1 MKLKRTHR
9 CHELNETLAEKIVIV
24 NGWINTRRDLGGIYF
39 LDVRDRYGM
48 IQVRVGTELAEE
60 LRERVRKM
68 TPEDVIAVKG
78 TLVLRPA
85 DAVNPKMK
93 TGTLEILAEEV
104 ELLNKAKTPP
114 FEITRRETGSEDL
127 RLKYRY
133 LDLRTRTLQDN
144 IILRHKAAQAVRH
157 FMNKEDFLEIETPVL
172 MKSTPEGA
180 RDFLVPSRLHKG
192 HFYALPQSPQTYKQ
206 LLMVSGFDKYY
217 QIVKC
222 FRDEDLRADRQPE
235 FTQIDIEMSFVDEKD
250 VRDVGE
256 RLLASVMKEVKN
268 SDLPLPLPVLSYRE
282 AMETYGSDKPDTRF
296 EMPIFA
302 LDELAEMSEFQI
314 FKSVIKSGGVIRGLV
329 VPGGTELSR
338 KQIDGYTELAKKYG
352 LKGLAFVKVGEGEL
366 SSGISKFFND
376 SLSNELINLSAARS
390 GDLIFFSA
398 DKWTTALT
406 ALGAV
411 RLQIGKD
418 LKLVDLNVYK
428 ALWVNDFP
436 LVELSEEE
444 GRYVAMHH
452 PFTSPRP
459 EDEARMESDPAS
471 VHAQAY
477 DLVLNGHEIA
487 GGSIRIFREELQEK
501 MFRVLGIRES
511 EARKKFGYLLDA
523 FQYGA
528 PPHGGV
534 AFGFDRLVMILTE
547 TDSIREVIAFPKT
560 TTAQSPMDNA
570 PDLVDEKQLK
580 ELHLRV
586 ESVESDA

>member
-9 CHELNETLAEKIVIV
+9 CHELKESLVGQKIRV

-39 LDVRDRYGM
+39 FDVRDRYGM
-48 IQVRVGTELAEE
+48 IQIRVGTELPEE

-68 TPEDVIAVKG
+68 TPEDVIAVEG
-78 TLVLRPA
+78 ILSRRPD
-85 DAVNPKMK
+85 DAVNPNMV
-93 TGTLEILAEEV
+93 TGNLEIVAEKV

-133 LDLRTRTLQDN
+133 LDLRTRVLQNN
-144 IILRHKAAQAVRH
+144 IILRHKTAQAVRH
-157 FMNKEDFLEIETPVL
+157 FMNEEDFLEIETPVL

-235 FTQIDIEMSFVDEKD
+235 FTQIDIEMSFIDEPD

-256 RLLASVMKEVKN
+256 RLLAVVLKDVIN
-268 SDLPLPLPVLSYRE
+268 ANLNLPLPVLSYRD
-282 AMETYGSDKPDTRF
+282 AMEKYGSDKPDTRL
-296 EMPIFA
+296 ELPLFA
-302 LDELAEMSEFQI
+302 LDGIAEKSDFQI
-314 FKSVIKSGGVIRGLV
+314 FRSILHDGGVVRGLV
-329 VPGGTELSR
+329 VPGGATLSR
-338 KQIDGYTELAKKYG
+338 KQIDGYTDLAKKYG
-352 LKGLAFVKVGEGEL
+352 LKGLAFVKVDGDGL
-366 SSGISKFFND
+366 SGGISKFFKE
-376 SLSNELINLSAARS
+376 SLSRELIAVSGANP

-398 DKWTTALT
+398 GAWTTALT

-411 RLQIGKD
+411 RLQLGKD
-418 LKLVDLNVYK
+418 LNLIEKNTYK

-436 LVELSEEE
+436 IVERSEEE
-444 GRYVAMHH
+444 DRYVAMHH

-459 EDEARMESDPAS
+459 EDEERMGTDPES
-471 VHAQAY
+471 VRAQAY

-487 GGSIRIFREELQEK
+487 GGSIRIYREDLQEK
-501 MFRVLGIRES
+501 MFRVLGIS
-511 EARKKFGYLLDA
+511 HDEARQKFGFLLDA

-534 AFGFDRLVMILTE
+534 AFGFDRLVMILAGA
-547 TDSIREVIAFPKT
+547 DSIREVIAFPKT

-570 PDLVDEKQLK
+570 PDVVDEKQLR

-586 ESVESDA
+586 ESGE

>member
-9 CHELNETLAEKIVIV
+9 CHELKESLVGQKIRV

-39 LDVRDRYGM
+39 FDVRDRYGM
-48 IQVRVGTELAEE
+48 IQIRVGTELPEE

-68 TPEDVIAVKG
+68 TPEDVIAVEG
-78 TLVLRPA
+78 ILSRRPD
-85 DAVNPKMK
+85 DAVNPNMV
-93 TGTLEILAEEV
+93 TGNLEIVAEKV

-133 LDLRTRTLQDN
+133 LDLRTRVLQNN
-144 IILRHKAAQAVRH
+144 IILRHKTAQAVRH
-157 FMNKEDFLEIETPVL
+157 FMNEEDFLEIETPVL

-235 FTQIDIEMSFVDEKD
+235 FTQIDIEMSFIDEPD

-256 RLLASVMKEVKN
+256 RLLAVVLKDVIN
-268 SDLPLPLPVLSYRE
+268 ANLNLPLPVLSYRD
-282 AMETYGSDKPDTRF
+282 AMEKYGSDKPDTRL
-296 EMPIFA
+296 ELPLFA
-302 LDELAEMSEFQI
+302 LDGIAEKSDFQI
-314 FKSVIKSGGVIRGLV
+314 FRSILHDGGVVRGLV
-329 VPGGTELSR
+329 VPGGATLSR
-338 KQIDGYTELAKKYG
+338 KQIDGYTDLAKKYG
-352 LKGLAFVKVGEGEL
+352 LKGLAFVKVDGDGL
-366 SSGISKFFND
+366 SGGISKFFKE
-376 SLSNELINLSAARS
+376 SLSRELIAVSGANP

-398 DKWTTALT
+398 GAWTTALT

-411 RLQIGKD
+411 RLQLGKD
-418 LKLVDLNVYK
+418 LNLIEKNTYK

-436 LVELSEEE
+436 IVERSEEE
-444 GRYVAMHH
+444 DRYVAMHH

-459 EDEARMESDPAS
+459 EDEERMGTDPES
-471 VHAQAY
+471 VRAQAY

-487 GGSIRIFREELQEK
+487 GGSIRIYREDLQEK
-501 MFRVLGIRES
+501 MFRVLGIS
-511 EARKKFGYLLDA
+511 HDEARQKFGFLLDA

-534 AFGFDRLVMILTE
+534 AFGFDRLVMILAGA
-547 TDSIREVIAFPKT
+547 DSIREVIAFPKT

-570 PDLVDEKQLK
+570 PDVVDKKQLR

-586 ESVESDA
+586 ESGE

>member
-1 MKLKRTHR
+1 MRLKRTHR
-9 CHELNETLAEKIVIV
+9 CHELNESLAGQKVIV

-48 IQVRVGTELAEE
+48 IQVRVGTELPDE

-78 TLVLRPA
+78 ILTLRPQ
-85 DAVNPKMK
+85 DAINPKMK
-93 TGTLEILAEEV
+93 TGTLEILADEV
-104 ELLNKAKTPP
+104 ELLNKSKTPP

-133 LDLRTRTLQDN
+133 LDLRTGTLQKN
-144 IILRHKAAQAVRH
+144 IILRHNTAQAVRR
-157 FMNKEDFLEIETPVL
+157 FMTNEDFLEIETPVL

-206 LLMVSGFDKYY
+206 LLMVSGFDKYF

-235 FTQIDIEMSFVDEKD
+235 FTQIDIEMSFVEEED
-250 VRDVGE
+250 VRDMGE

-268 SDLPLPLPVLSYRE
+268 IDLSLPLPVLSYNE
-282 AMETYGSDKPDTRF
+282 AMEKYGSDKPDTRF
-296 EMPIFA
+296 DMPLFA
-302 LDELAEMSEFQI
+302 LDELAEKSDFQV
-314 FKSVIKSGGVIRGLV
+314 FKTVIADGGVVRGLV
-329 VPGGTELSR
+329 ATGGCVFTR
-338 KQIDGYTELAKKYG
+338 KQIDAYTELAKKYR
-352 LKGLAFVKVGEGEL
+352 LKGLAYVKVEEKGLAG
-366 SSGISKFFND
+366 GISKFLND
-376 SLSNELINLSAARS
+376 SLSRELIQLSGAKS

-398 DKWTTALT
+398 DSWTTALT

-418 LKLVDLNVYK
+418 LNQLDLKAYK
-428 ALWVNDFP
+428 ALWINDFP
-436 LVELSEEE
+436 LVERSEEE
-444 GRYVAMHH
+444 GRFTAMHH

-459 EDEARMESDPAS
+459 EDEERMESDPES
-471 VHAQAY
+471 VRARAY
-477 DLVLNGHEIA
+477 DLVLNGNEIA
-487 GGSIRIFREELQEK
+487 GGSIRIHREELQEK
-501 MFRVLGIRES
+501 MFRVLGISS
-511 EARKKFGYLLDA
+511 EDARQKFGFLLDA

-528 PPHGGV
+528 PPHGGI
-534 AFGFDRLVMILTE
+534 AFGFDRLVMILAG

-570 PDLVDEKQLK
+570 PDVVDEKQLR
-580 ELHLRV
+580 ELHLGV
-586 ESVESDA
+586 LSGE

>member
-1 MKLKRTHR
+1 MNLKRTHR
-9 CHELNETLAEKIVIV
+9 CHELNESLVGQTVIV

-39 LDVRDRYGM
+39 LDVRDRYGL
-48 IQVRVGTELAEE
+48 IQVRVGTELPET

-78 TLVLRPA
+78 QLALRPE
-85 DAVNPKMK
+85 DAINPKMAS
-93 TGTLEILAEEV
+93 GTLELLAEEV

-133 LDLRTRTLQDN
+133 LDLRTQTMQKN
-144 IILRHKAAQAVRH
+144 ILLRHETGKAVRQ
-157 FMNKEDFLEIETPVL
+157 FLNDEDFLEIETPVL

-180 RDFLVPSRLHKG
+180 RDFLVPSRLHLG

-235 FTQIDIEMSFVDEKD
+235 FTQIDIEMSFVDEPD

-256 RLLASVMKEVKN
+256 RLLAAVMKAVKN
-268 SDLPLPLPVLSYRE
+268 IDLPLPLPVYSYQD
-282 AMETYGSDKPDTRF
+282 AMETYGTDKPDTRF
-296 EMPIFA
+296 DLPLFA
-302 LDELAEMSEFQI
+302 LDEIAEKSDFQI
-314 FKSVIKSGGVIRGLV
+314 FRSVLASGGVVRGLR
-329 VPGGTELSR
+329 VPGGSDLSR
-338 KQIDGYTELAKKYG
+338 KQIDGYTDLAKKYG
-352 LKGLAFVKVGEGEL
+352 LKGLAFVKVEEGGL
-366 SSGISKFFND
+366 SGGISKFFND
-376 SLSNELINLSAARS
+376 SLSKELIAVSGANP
-390 GDLIFFSA
+390 GDLLFFSA
-398 DKWTTALT
+398 DTWTTALT

-411 RLQIGKD
+411 RLQLGKD
-418 LKLVDLNVYK
+418 LNLIEKDVYK

-436 LVELSEEE
+436 LVERSEGEN
-444 GRYVAMHH
+444 RFVAMHH

-459 EDEARMESDPAS
+459 EDEKRMETDPES
-471 VHAQAY
+471 VRAQAY

-487 GGSIRIFREELQEK
+487 GGSIRIYREVLQEK
-501 MFRVLGIRES
+501 MFRILGISHE
-511 EARKKFGYLLDA
+511 EARQKFGFLLDA

-528 PPHGGV
+528 PPHGGI
-534 AFGFDRLVMILTE
+534 AFGFDRLVMILAGA
-547 TDSIREVIAFPKT
+547 DSIREVIAFPKT

-570 PDLVDEKQLK
+570 PDVVDEKQLK

-586 ESVESDA
+586 ESNEY

>member
-9 CHELNETLAEKIVIV
+9 CHEFNESLAGQEIIV

-48 IQVRVGTELAEE
+48 IQVRVGTELPDE

-78 TLVLRPA
+78 ILSLRPS

-133 LDLRTRTLQDN
+133 LDLRTRTLQKN
-144 IILRHKAAQAVRH
+144 IILRHKTAQAVRM
-157 FMNKEDFLEIETPVL
+157 FMNSEDFLEIETPVL

-235 FTQIDIEMSFVDEKD
+235 FTQIDIEMTFVDEED
-250 VRDVGE
+250 VRDLGE
-256 RLLASVMKEVKN
+256 RLLAFVMKDVR
-268 SDLPLPLPVLSYRE
+268 DIVMPLPLPVLSYHD
-282 AMETYGSDKPDTRF
+282 AMEKYGSDKPDLRF
-296 EMPIFA
+296 GMPLFA
-302 LDELAEMSEFQI
+302 LDEIAEKSDFQV
-314 FKSVIKSGGVIRGLV
+314 FKNVISHGGVVRGLLV
-329 VPGGTELSR
+329 TGGSDFSR
-338 KQIDGYTELAKKYG
+338 KQIDEYTELAKKYG
-352 LKGLAFVKVGEGEL
+352 LSGLAYVKVEESGL
-366 SSGISKFFND
+366 SGGISKFMND
-376 SLSNELINLSAARS
+376 VLSRELIHVSGARS

-398 DKWTTALT
+398 DDWTRALT

-418 LKLVDLNVYK
+418 LKLLDLKAYK

-436 LVELSEEE
+436 LVERSEEE
-444 GRYVAMHH
+444 GRFTAMHH

-459 EDEARMESDPAS
+459 EDEPLMESDPES
-471 VHAQAY
+471 VRARAY

-487 GGSIRIFREELQEK
+487 GGSIRIHREELQEK
-501 MFRVLGIRES
+501 MFRILGIS
-511 EARKKFGYLLDA
+511 PHDARQKFGFLLDA
-523 FQYGA
+523 FQFGA
-528 PPHGGV
+528 PPHGGI
-534 AFGFDRLVMILTE
+534 AFGFDRLIMILAE

-570 PDLVDEKQLK
+570 PDVVDKKQLS

-586 ESVESDA
+586 ESEE

>member
-1 MKLKRTHR
+1 MNLKRTHR
-9 CHELNETLAEKIVIV
+9 CHELNESAAGQDVIV

-48 IQVRVGTELAEE
+48 IQVRVGTELPDE

-68 TPEDVIAVKG
+68 TPEDVVAVKG
-78 TLVLRPA
+78 TLSLRPA
-85 DAVNPKMK
+85 DAVNPKMV
-93 TGTLEILAEEV
+93 TGTLEILAEDV

-114 FEITRRETGSEDL
+114 FEIIRRETGSEDL

-133 LDLRTRTLQDN
+133 LDLRTRTLQEN
-144 IILRHKAAQAVRH
+144 MILRHHAARAVRH
-157 FMNKEDFLEIETPVL
+157 FMNHEDFIEIETPVL

-235 FTQIDIEMSFVDEKD
+235 FTQIDIEMSFVDEED
-250 VRDVGE
+250 VRDLGE
-256 RLLASVMKEVKN
+256 RLLSSVLKDVKN
-268 SDLPLPLPVLSYRE
+268 IDLSLPLPVLSYHE
-282 AMETYGSDKPDTRF
+282 AMEKFGTDKPDTRF
-296 EMPIFA
+296 DMPLFA
-302 LDELAEMSEFQI
+302 LDDLAEKSDFQVFTGTI
-314 FKSVIKSGGVIRGLV
+314 ADGGVVRGLV
-329 VPGGTELSR
+329 VSGGSTFSR
-338 KQIDGYTELAKKYG
+338 KQIDEYTETAKKYG
-352 LKGLAFVKVGEGEL
+352 LKGLAFVKVEEGGL
-366 SSGISKFFND
+366 TGGISKFFNKTL
-376 SLSNELINLSAARS
+376 SLELIQLSKAKP

-398 DKWTTALT
+398 DRWTTALT

-411 RLQIGKD
+411 RLKIGKD
-418 LKLVDLNVYK
+418 LNLLDLKAYK

-436 LVELSEEE
+436 LVEKSEEE
-444 GRYVAMHH
+444 GRFTAMHH
-452 PFTSPRP
+452 PFTSPRA
-459 EDEARMESDPAS
+459 EDEERMESDPET
-471 VHAQAY
+471 VHARAY

-487 GGSIRIFREELQEK
+487 GGSIRIHREDLQEK
-501 MFRVLGIRES
+501 MFRVLGIS
-511 EARKKFGYLLDA
+511 HDEARQKFGFLLDA

-528 PPHGGV
+528 PPHGGI
-534 AFGFDRLVMILTE
+534 AFGFDRLVMILAG

-570 PDLVDEKQLK
+570 PDVVDEKQLK

-586 ESVESDA
+586 ENGEC

>member
-1 MKLKRTHR
+1 MNLKRTHR
-9 CHELNETLAEKIVIV
+9 CHELNESAAGQDVIV

-48 IQVRVGTELAEE
+48 IQVRVGTELPEE

-68 TPEDVIAVKG
+68 TPEDVVAVKG
-78 TLVLRPA
+78 TLSLRPA
-85 DAVNPKMK
+85 DAVNPKMV
-93 TGTLEILAEEV
+93 TGTLEILAEDV

-114 FEITRRETGSEDL
+114 FEIIRRETGSEDL

-133 LDLRTRTLQDN
+133 LDLRTRTLQEN
-144 IILRHKAAQAVRH
+144 MILRHHAARAVRH
-157 FMNKEDFLEIETPVL
+157 FMNHEDFIEIETPVL

-235 FTQIDIEMSFVDEKD
+235 FTQIDIEMSFVDEED
-250 VRDVGE
+250 VRDLGE
-256 RLLASVMKEVKN
+256 RLLSSVLKDVKN
-268 SDLPLPLPVLSYRE
+268 IDLSLPLPVLSYHE
-282 AMETYGSDKPDTRF
+282 AMEKFGTDKPDTRF
-296 EMPIFA
+296 DMPLFA
-302 LDELAEMSEFQI
+302 LDDLAEKSDFQVFTGTI
-314 FKSVIKSGGVIRGLV
+314 ADGGVVRGLV
-329 VPGGTELSR
+329 VSGGSTFSR
-338 KQIDGYTELAKKYG
+338 KQIDEYTETAKKYG
-352 LKGLAFVKVGEGEL
+352 LKGLAFVKVEEGGL
-366 SSGISKFFND
+366 TGGISKFFNKTL
-376 SLSNELINLSAARS
+376 SLELIQLSKAKP

-398 DKWTTALT
+398 DRWTTALT

-411 RLQIGKD
+411 RLKIGKD
-418 LKLVDLNVYK
+418 LNLLDLKAYK

-436 LVELSEEE
+436 LVEKSEEE
-444 GRYVAMHH
+444 GRFTAMHH
-452 PFTSPRP
+452 PFTSPRA
-459 EDEARMESDPAS
+459 EDEERMESDPET
-471 VHAQAY
+471 VHARAY

-487 GGSIRIFREELQEK
+487 GGSIRIHREDLQEK
-501 MFRVLGIRES
+501 MFRVLGIS
-511 EARKKFGYLLDA
+511 HDEARQKFGFLLDA

-528 PPHGGV
+528 PPHGGI
-534 AFGFDRLVMILTE
+534 AFGFDRLVMILAG

-570 PDLVDEKQLK
+570 PDVVDEKQLK

-586 ESVESDA
+586 ENGEC

>member
-1 MKLKRTHR
+1 MNLKRTHR
-9 CHELNETLAEKIVIV
+9 CHELKESLVGQTVIV

-39 LDVRDRYGM
+39 LDIRDRYGM
-48 IQVRVGTELAEE
+48 IQVRVGTELPES
-60 LRERVRKM
+60 LRESVRKM

-78 TLVLRPA
+78 QLALRPEE
-85 DAVNPKMK
+85 AVNPKME
-93 TGTLEILAEEV
+93 TGTLELLAEEV

-133 LDLRTRTLQDN
+133 LDLRTRTLQKN
-144 IILRHKAAQAVRH
+144 ILLRHKAAQAVRH
-157 FMNKEDFLEIETPVL
+157 FLNREDFLEIETPVL

-235 FTQIDIEMSFVDEKD
+235 FTQIDIEMSFVDEPD
-250 VRDVGE
+250 VRDMGE
-256 RLLASVMKEVKN
+256 RLLASVMKEVKDI
-268 SDLPLPLPVLSYRE
+268 DLTLPLPVLSYHD
-282 AMETYGSDKPDTRF
+282 AMETFGSDKPDTRF
-296 EMPIFA
+296 DLPLFA
-302 LDELAEMSEFQI
+302 LDEIAVKSDFQI
-314 FKSVIKSGGVIRGLV
+314 FRSVLASRGVVRGV
-329 VPGGTELSR
+329 RVPGGSNLSR
-338 KQIDGYTELAKKYG
+338 KQIDGYTDLARKYG
-352 LKGLAFVKVGEGEL
+352 LKGLAFVKVEERGL
-366 SSGISKFFND
+366 SGGISRFFND
-376 SLSNELINLSAARS
+376 SLARELIAVSGANP

-398 DKWTTALT
+398 DAWITALT

-411 RLQIGKD
+411 RLQLGKD
-418 LKLVDLNVYK
+418 LNLIEKDTYK

-436 LVELSEEE
+436 LVERSEEE
-444 GRYVAMHH
+444 DRYVAMHH

-459 EDEARMESDPAS
+459 EDEDSMETDPES
-471 VHAQAY
+471 VRAMAY
-477 DLVLNGHEIA
+477 DLVLNGNEIA
-487 GGSIRIFREELQEK
+487 GGSIRIYRETLQEK
-501 MFRVLGIRES
+501 MFRVLGISYED
-511 EARKKFGYLLDA
+511 ARQKFGFLLDA

-528 PPHGGV
+528 PPHGGI
-534 AFGFDRLVMILTE
+534 AFGFDRLVMILAGTN
-547 TDSIREVIAFPKT
+547 SIREVIAFPKT

-570 PDLVDEKQLK
+570 PDVVDEKQLK

-586 ESVESDA
+586 ENCE